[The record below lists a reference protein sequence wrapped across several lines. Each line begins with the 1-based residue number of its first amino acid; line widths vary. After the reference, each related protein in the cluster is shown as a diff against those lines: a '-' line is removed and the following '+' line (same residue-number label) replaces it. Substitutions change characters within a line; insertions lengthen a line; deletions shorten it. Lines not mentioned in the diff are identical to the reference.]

1 LDRLLTQALRCGLT
15 IGEFWELT
23 PHEVYLSID
32 AYLWRTGQ
40 QQRHDFTVAWLNAKL
55 QRAKKI
61 PSLKVMLMDK
71 KAQKLTGKELAKR
84 RDEFKQ
90 MTKDIDL
97 TKIKVK
103 NG

>member
-1 LDRLLTQALRCGLT
+1 MTV
-15 IGEFWELT
+15 GEFWELT

-32 AYLWRTGQ
+32 AYIVRTSQ
-40 QQRHDFTVAWLNAKL
+40 QQKHDFTVAWLNAKL
-55 QRAKKI
+55 QRAKNI
-61 PSLKVMLMDK
+61 PSLKVLLLDK

-90 MTKDIDL
+90 MTKGVDL

-103 NG
+103 